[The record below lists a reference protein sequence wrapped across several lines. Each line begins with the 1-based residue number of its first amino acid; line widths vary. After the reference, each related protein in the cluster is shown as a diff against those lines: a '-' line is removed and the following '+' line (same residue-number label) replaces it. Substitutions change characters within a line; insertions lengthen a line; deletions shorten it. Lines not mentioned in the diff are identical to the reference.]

1 MTEPNKPNSRT
12 RTRSASTASQ
22 VHGHQANNT
31 PKLVPMT
38 SFKLKEVNE
47 GGTDP
52 WVTKMTPM
60 ETLLEKVREE
70 EKGGP

>member
-1 MTEPNKPNSRT
+1 MTEPNATNPHT
-12 RTRSASTASQ
+12 RARSASTANQ
-22 VHGHQANNT
+22 VHGHQAKQI

-38 SFKLKEVNE
+38 SFKAVNE
-47 GGTDP
+47 GGTDS

-70 EKGGP
+70 EKRGP